1 MNNST
6 TVPAPRDIVYVC
18 RKTPEDDALADRL
31 SLRRRVHAVARD
43 DAVSRVHSER
53 PEIVLVDGEM
63 LRATG
68 PGFLHRLRS
77 AAPAATFILMVEAYT
92 KDAIDLAMKANATAM
107 AQRTADLVE
116 VHRVID
122 REAARLS
129 HRISAGDTEAL
140 DLIGESY
147 SMQEVRRQIA
157 LAAPSSASILL
168 TGETGTG
175 KELVGRMLHRL
186 SPRRNAPFIAM
197 SCAAIPETLL
207 EAELFGHVKGA
218 FTGAV
223 TTRAGRFEM
232 AQGGTLFLDEVGELS
247 FAMQGKFLRVLQER
261 YFERVGDAERREVDV
276 RIVAATN
283 RDLERDVAEG
293 NFRSDLF
300 YRLNVL
306 SIGLPPLRERKND
319 IRLLWEHFVARALA
333 SEGRSMATSPR
344 AMSQLLGYRWPG
356 NVRELENLARHVTAM
371 TSKDV
376 LSEDDLPSSLV
387 PSRAP
392 GDTPLIQVPGMT
404 LAELE
409 RAAILLTYRGL
420 GGNANATAEAL
431 GISVRK
437 VHYRLREYREE
448 GWLPRGA
455 SEPRPRPSSNL
466 RALARRPRLLLAE
479 DDDDVRWS
487 LAELLET
494 EGYEVIAVSSG
505 TAVLE
510 HLGSAFL
517 FEQRITPPDVII
529 SDIRMPGVSGL
540 QVLEGVRQR
549 GWNIPVVL
557 ITAFS
562 DDDVRAR
569 AMRLDATLLSKPLNL
584 SELQA
589 ALARAMENER
599 PAPS

>member
-1 MNNST
+1 MNNSSLR
-6 TVPAPRDIVYVC
+6 VRAARDLLFVC
-18 RKTPEDDALADRL
+18 RKTPEDVALADRL
-31 SLRRRVHAVARD
+31 SLRRRVHPVARD
-43 DAVSRVHSER
+43 EAIDRIHAEH
-53 PEIVLVDGEM
+53 PEIVLVDGEV

-68 PGFLHRLRS
+68 PAFVHRIHA
-77 AAPAATFILMVEAYT
+77 AAPEATVVLMVEAYT
-92 KDAIDLAMKANATAM
+92 KDAIDLAMNANATAM
-107 AQRTADLVE
+107 AQRTPDLVE

-122 REAARLS
+122 REIARLS
-129 HRISAGDTEAL
+129 QRIGVDAEVEEL
-140 DLIGESY
+140 DLIGESS

-157 LAAPSSASILL
+157 LAAPSSASVLL

-186 SPRRNAPFIAM
+186 SARRNAPFVAM
-197 SCAAIPETLL
+197 NCAAIPEALL

-218 FTGAV
+218 FTGAIAA
-223 TTRAGRFEM
+223 RAGRFEL
-232 AQGGTLFLDEVGELS
+232 AHGGTLFLDEIGELPLP
-247 FAMQGKFLRVLQER
+247 MQAKFLRVLQER
-261 YFERVGDAERREVDV
+261 SFERVGDTERREVDV

-293 NFRSDLF
+293 RFRSDLF

-306 SIGLPPLRERKND
+306 SIHLPPLHDRKND
-319 IRLLWEHFVARALA
+319 IRLLWEHFIARALA
-333 SEGRSMATSPR
+333 NEGRTMTTSAR
-344 AMSQLLGYRWPG
+344 AMAMLLGYRWPG
-356 NVRELENLARHVTAM
+356 NVRELENLARNVTAM
-371 TSKDV
+371 SSK
-376 LSEDDLPSSLV
+376 SIITEEDLPPSVV
-387 PSRAP
+387 PPRAP

-448 GWLPRGA
+448 GWLPRSG
-455 SEPRPRPSSNL
+455 SEARARSVSN
-466 RALARRPRLLLAE
+466 AKVLARRPRLLLAE

-487 LAELLET
+487 LTEILET
-494 EGYEVIAVSSG
+494 EGFEVIAVSSG
-505 TAVLE
+505 SALLE

-517 FEQRITPPDVII
+517 FEQRTTPPDVIV

-540 QVLEGVRQR
+540 KVLEGVRQR

-557 ITAFS
+557 ITAFG
-562 DDDVRAR
+562 DDEIRAR
-569 AMRLDATLLSKPLNL
+569 AMRLDATLLSKPLDLN
-584 SELQA
+584 ELQA
-589 ALARAMENER
+589 ALARAMEN
-599 PAPS
+599 